1 MAGLWEKRLTHST
14 QDIRIYRHL
23 EYHYKESGELVNM
36 GRYKLKTLMY
46 YLNFSNELF
55 PVLDVTGG
63 VEESRLESSS
73 LELHLDEL
81 VSEVDEMMHTIHRTY
96 GETSEVKDLDMTY
109 LHLMGRHY
117 IRTCEYEK
125 GSGTS

>member
-1 MAGLWEKRLTHST
+1 
-14 QDIRIYRHL
+14 
-23 EYHYKESGELVNM
+23 M
-36 GRYKLKTLMY
+36 GRNKRKTLMY

-96 GETSEVKDLDMTY
+96 GETSEV
-109 LHLMGRHY
+109 
-117 IRTCEYEK
+117 
-125 GSGTS
+125 